1 MGKTIRKSEIDEYI
15 SEAEARKQAKL
26 KKQAIKETRNKRK
39 EKKQYEQQSDEY

>member
-1 MGKTIRKSEIDEYI
+1 MGKTIRKSEIDENI

-39 EKKQYEQQSDEY
+39 EKKQYDTDSEQ